1 MSRRTVTDS
10 LQYSPEKCTVI
21 ATYKHLVV
29 GVAILSSPQETY
41 ITYLAVRAGW
51 ENSQIATC
59 AFHLSLP
66 PSKLFNYLRHRSML
80 YHLIQLNPNKDITLH
95 VSANNPAMVR
105 YDASASWGFTYSIHL
120 TVPALIQPFRIQGRR
135 IRGWLL

>member
-1 MSRRTVTDS
+1 MDIDSDKTVADS

-51 ENSQIATC
+51 DNSQIATWVSIYC
-59 AFHLSLP
+59 G
-66 PSKLFNYLRHRSML
+66 LRM
-80 YHLIQLNPNKDITLH
+80 IVT
-95 VSANNPAMVR
+95 
-105 YDASASWGFTYSIHL
+105 DA
-120 TVPALIQPFRIQGRR
+120 VER
-135 IRGWLL
+135 